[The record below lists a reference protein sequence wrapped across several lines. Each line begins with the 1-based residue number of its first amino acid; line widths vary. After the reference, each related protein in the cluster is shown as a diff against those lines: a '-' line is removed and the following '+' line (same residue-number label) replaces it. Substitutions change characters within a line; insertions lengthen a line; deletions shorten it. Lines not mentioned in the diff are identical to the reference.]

1 MDPPKK
7 KISLKSYSDLPKK
20 KKRSSYPLKSSPISF
35 FFPLRRV
42 QESITHATKS
52 CPLQKD
58 FCARRRWHWQK
69 PFCFPVFV
77 FLKQLGIHGV
87 RGSEVYWFPIK
98 LFPSNHIQE

>member
-52 CPLQKD
+52 CPLQK
-58 FCARRRWHWQK
+58 
-69 PFCFPVFV
+69 
-77 FLKQLGIHGV
+77 
-87 RGSEVYWFPIK
+87 EVANWSAYYFYCRYLTFTRANRIA
-98 LFPSNHIQE
+98 S